1 MSSRATKLKHTQHP
15 WLPHRLA
22 KAADVRQQRLQR
34 ACCLEVR
41 PLCRGMT
48 TLLQHPLGAKD
59 GQGSR
64 AREDPGSGGVA

>member
-15 WLPHRLA
+15 WLPRRLA
-22 KAADVRQQRLQR
+22 KAADVRQQGLQC
-34 ACCLEVR
+34 ACRLEVR